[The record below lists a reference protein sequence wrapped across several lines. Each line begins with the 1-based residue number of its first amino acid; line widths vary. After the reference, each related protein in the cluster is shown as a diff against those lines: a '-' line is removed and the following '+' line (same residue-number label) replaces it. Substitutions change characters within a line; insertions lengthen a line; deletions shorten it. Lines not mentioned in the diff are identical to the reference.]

1 MDRENPRFDDMQK
14 YALSV
19 EKEKKTEVKKSLR
32 WFQEISPVNHFFFF
46 FDSKSISYF
55 AIMRDMIREI
65 NLHENANVIC
75 WIRI

>member
-1 MDRENPRFDDMQK
+1 M
-14 YALSV
+14 
-19 EKEKKTEVKKSLR
+19 
-32 WFQEISPVNHFFFF
+32 ISGNITCESFFFF

-65 NLHENANVIC
+65 NLHENVNVIY

>member
-32 WFQEISPVNHFFFF
+32 WFQEISSVNHFFF

>member
-46 FDSKSISYF
+46 DSKSISYF